1 MLYNELGR
9 VFLRDNK
16 DELNKVKG
24 IVLVRERKREGE
36 REDGQFKENWGRRSL
51 QIVMGGDSN
60 SINNNNNN
68 KKIKIKIPFFLN

>member
-1 MLYNELGR
+1 M
-9 VFLRDNK
+9 FFRDNK

-24 IVLVRERKREGE
+24 IVLVREREREREGE

-68 KKIKIKIPFFLN
+68 NKKIKIKIPFFLN

>member
-1 MLYNELGR
+1 M
-9 VFLRDNK
+9 FFRDNK

-68 KKIKIKIPFFLN
+68 NKKKKNTTIIFKLKKKF

>member
-1 MLYNELGR
+1 M
-9 VFLRDNK
+9 FFRDNK

-60 SINNNNNN
+60 SINNNNKNN
-68 KKIKIKIPFFLN
+68 DQKKKKKPFLFKLKNKF